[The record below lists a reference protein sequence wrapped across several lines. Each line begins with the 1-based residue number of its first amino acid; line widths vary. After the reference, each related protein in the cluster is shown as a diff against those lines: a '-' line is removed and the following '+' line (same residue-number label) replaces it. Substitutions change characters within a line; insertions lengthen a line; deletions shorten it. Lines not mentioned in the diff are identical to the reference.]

1 MATIVLRSQKGE
13 PLTFGEVDS
22 NFTGLNNDLA
32 DRYTKAEADARYV
45 QGTTQ
50 TENTFTATAG
60 QTAFTLSE
68 AAASSS
74 SIMVTV
80 DGVVQPTS
88 AYSLSMDGLT
98 LTLAEAPGN
107 GASVRV
113 LILGVAGNT
122 NAPGDDTVTT
132 VKLRDGAVTAAK
144 LDDGAVTTAKLAFDG
159 GPLSGMR
166 NAIING
172 NFDIWQR
179 GTSFTGGVYGADRW
193 LSVLIGSTSSVAREP
208 FTLGQTDV
216 PGEPTYYHRTVV
228 SSVAGAGNLAQ
239 LNQRI
244 ENVRTFAG
252 QQVTVSFWAKADSNK
267 NIAIECAQ
275 NFGTGGSPSA
285 IVTEIGTV
293 KKALT
298 TSWQKITHTFTVP
311 SISGKTLGTS
321 GADRLVLI
329 IWFDAGSNFN
339 SRTDT
344 LGHQSGTF
352 DIAQVQVEAG
362 PVATPFE
369 RRPIGTEL
377 ALCQR
382 YYQVVFATTSGLF
395 GVTNCYQ
402 VNATSSRASIP
413 LAVNLRTNFPT
424 LIIDG
429 SIGLADTLAQNA
441 ELSTFIVGAGSIS
454 SDTTPRV
461 FVLATT
467 ASRTAGTPG
476 HWRMS
481 DGSVALDAEL

>member
-13 PLTFGEVDS
+13 PLTFSEVDS
-22 NFTGLNNDLA
+22 NFTELNDDLA

-159 GPLSGMR
+159 GPLAGMR

-179 GTSFTGGVYGADRW
+179 GTSFTGGEYGADRW
-193 LSVLIGSTSSVAREP
+193 RSLRVGTTCTMSRQA

-216 PGEPTYYHRTVV
+216 PGEPTYFVRMAVT
-228 SSVAGAGNLAQ
+228 SVAGAGNVSQ
-239 LNQRI
+239 LQQKI
-244 ENVRTFAG
+244 EGVRTFAD
-252 QQVTVSFWAKADSNK
+252 QQITVSFYAKADSTK
-267 NIAIECAQ
+267 NIAIEFVQ

-285 IVTEIGTV
+285 SVLAIGTV
-293 KKALT
+293 KKSLT
-298 TSWQKITHTFTVP
+298 TSWQKITHTLTVP
-311 SISGKTLGTS
+311 SISGKTLGTD
-321 GADRLVLI
+321 GDDIFIFNVF
-329 IWFDAGSNFN
+329 FDAGSNFN
-339 SRTDT
+339 S

-382 YYQVVFATTSGLF
+382 YYTDGNLMSGGAGGRRFASITSSIHALGSHSFPQAMRSTPSVVISNVTFVNCSDIATHALSRNGFSTRVDASVNASYHITSGSF
-395 GVTNCYQ
+395 
-402 VNATSSRASIP
+402 
-413 LAVNLRTNFPT
+413 
-424 LIIDG
+424 
-429 SIGLADTLAQNA
+429 
-441 ELSTFIVGAGSIS
+441 
-454 SDTTPRV
+454 
-461 FVLATT
+461 T
-467 ASRTAGTPG
+467 A
-476 HWRMS
+476 
-481 DGSVALDAEL
+481 DAEL